1 MKENK
6 KNLYTTGYTLMRT
19 NPLSVNTMREY
30 WKGSPGGALPR
41 LRGGSKNRFFPTLG
55 Y

>member
-19 NPLSVNTMREY
+19 NPLSVHTMREY
-30 WKGSPGGALPR
+30 WKGSPWRALREMPR
-41 LRGGSKNRFFPTLG
+41 G
-55 Y
+55 

>member
-19 NPLSVNTMREY
+19 NPHVRPHHAGILE
-30 WKGSPGGALPR
+30 GQPLGGR
-41 LRGGSKNRFFPTLG
+41 
-55 Y
+55 

>member
-6 KNLYTTGYTLMRT
+6 KNLHTGGYALMHA

-30 WKGSPGGALPR
+30 WKGSPWRAPAAGGGA
-41 LRGGSKNRFFPTLG
+41 
-55 Y
+55 

>member
-6 KNLYTTGYTLMRT
+6 KNLHTGCYALMHA

-30 WKGSPGGALPR
+30 WKGSPWRALR
-41 LRGGSKNRFFPTLG
+41 SLSRG
-55 Y
+55 